1 MLLLKTA
8 PFLLIYFILFYVVL
22 VCFIFC
28 NWLRNQ
34 RPRVRIPDR
43 PPLQKRVTT
52 LSVVALFCFG
62 GSTVD

>member
-28 NWLRNQ
+28 NWLRNKG
-34 RPRVRIPDR
+34 PGFESRIAR
-43 PPLQKRVTT
+43 H
-52 LSVVALFCFG
+52 
-62 GSTVD
+62 